1 MQFPHVTAAAP
12 WARRLTLFA
21 TLLVGVSLLAGLA
34 GAQQQTF
41 TPRDES
47 PEEYPAGPGRDET
60 FYSCTACHGFKLV
73 AQQGMTRQRW
83 DDTLVVMTQRH
94 GMPALEGSDRELVLN
109 YLETH
114 YPPTAAAPGGWQ
126 NPFLNR

>member
-1 MQFPHVTAAAP
+1 MSAAAP
-12 WARRLTLFA
+12 SARRLTLLA
-21 TLLVGVSLLAGLA
+21 TLLVGVPLFAGFA
-34 GAQQQTF
+34 VAQQQTF
-41 TPRDES
+41 NPRDES
-47 PEEYPAGPGRDET
+47 PEELPAGPGRDET

-73 AQQGMTRQRW
+73 AQQGMSRRQW
-83 DDTLVVMTQRH
+83 EDTLVVMTQRH
-94 GMPALEGSDRELVLN
+94 GMPALEGDDRELVLK

>member
-1 MQFPHVTAAAP
+1 MLL
-12 WARRLTLFA
+12 RRLRFPVFVTTAFLA
-21 TLLVGVSLLAGLA
+21 CAGLA
-34 GAQQQTF
+34 AAQQPSF

-47 PEEYPAGPGRDET
+47 PEELPAGPGRDET

-73 AQQGMTRQRW
+73 AQQGMSRRQW
-83 DDTLVVMTQRH
+83 EDTLVFMTQRH
-94 GMPALEGSDRELVLN
+94 GMTALEGEDRELVLN
-109 YLETH
+109 YLEKN